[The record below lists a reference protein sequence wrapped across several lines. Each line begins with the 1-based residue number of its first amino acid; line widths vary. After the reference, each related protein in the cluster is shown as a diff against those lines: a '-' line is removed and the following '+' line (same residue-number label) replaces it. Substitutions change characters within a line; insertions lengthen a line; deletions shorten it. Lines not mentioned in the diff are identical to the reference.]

1 MMKELEKTKRISIS
15 AVLFLLVILIA
26 ILTFKKPKHVFEKNS
41 KTTLEK
47 IVSND
52 YILSL
57 KDFNNMNTGSY
68 ALIDIRSNFEFA
80 KGHFENA
87 SNISTNQLLD
97 DSSINFLNTLKDA
110 NKTIVLYGKNADEA
124 NSAWMLLYQ
133 LGYENTKILSALAS
147 VENNKFQATNYT
159 IENPEVKAHVETLV
173 NKPDVSLDKRF
184 VYYLLGATGVC
195 VVPLSSFAT
204 SLQGF
209 RSTLLET
216 NEERFRE
223 IFDNIADSI
232 RKYLSS

>member
-147 VENNKFQATNYT
+147 VENNKFQAKNYS
-159 IENPEVKAHVETLV
+159 IENPEVNYAEVMLAAKTKRDSSKTSFQSQEIKKAAPKKVIPV
-173 NKPDVSLDKRF
+173 QKKKKRAPE
-184 VYYLLGATGVC
+184 GGC
-195 VVPLSSFAT
+195 
-204 SLQGF
+204 
-209 RSTLLET
+209 
-216 NEERFRE
+216 
-223 IFDNIADSI
+223 
-232 RKYLSS
+232 